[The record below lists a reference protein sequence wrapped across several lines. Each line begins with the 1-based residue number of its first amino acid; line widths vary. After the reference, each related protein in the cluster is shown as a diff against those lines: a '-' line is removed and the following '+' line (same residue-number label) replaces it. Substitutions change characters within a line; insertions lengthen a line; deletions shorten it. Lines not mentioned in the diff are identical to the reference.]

1 MIVKEKQNLKPITH
15 TTRHYKLYKDG
26 KHLVTAGIASL
37 SVIGVMAVSSEITV
51 HADTNN
57 NAKGAQQTATGGNAV
72 TATTSGTSGQA
83 STITQPVNVDHSQLN
98 NAVDQARQAGLTVN
112 QKPTTTQTVSQDQVD
127 VAKQNI
133 QNDET
138 KQAQQI
144 QTITRQHQTEVSN
157 VNNFNGSKGDTS
169 QLDAKVQE
177 AQSVPGLTVVHDQDQ
192 TTVKKASDTQGIQEA
207 VNNATQSNN
216 DQAQSIQN
224 AIDTQKRN
232 NAEFDQASQK
242 YQAQLKK
249 YQDTLSTSQTIVPD
263 QIIQG
268 LKFQKNS
275 NAQMKVEDL
284 QPNQGT
290 AGDGRWYSN
299 NINGDFLRAIYT
311 NINGAQYTDM
321 NGNVHNINKMIVT
334 YSNLILGPRFRGMK
348 AWFRPATGTGWG
360 DVDSFY
366 IKSVN
371 ATYQFYDGQGNL
383 INFAPGTAWLF
394 LSSLTRWANNND
406 GNLMV
411 DPSQD
416 HVEAVKAING
426 SKLYNLPEGKAVVH
440 NDGNAYEDATIYTQ
454 RIPYHPV
461 GDGDNGYDHDGGAVI
476 ASVSNGM
483 TLQWNLQ
490 QNYDPNN
497 GKDKADSPSFTGS
510 HEDAKDGGWYYFS
523 IKNNTLNG
531 ISMIPPTRKT
541 TEVHYHY
548 NTTAN

>member
-57 NAKGAQQTATGGNAV
+57 DANGAQQTATGGNAV

-224 AIDTQKRN
+224 AIDTQKQYN
-232 NAEFDQASQK
+232 KENDEWKAAHNISGDVALTSQLNQQLITGTEDNAKMTISNLQGGQIIGEETQASFG
-242 YQAQLKK
+242 
-249 YQDTLSTSQTIVPD
+249 S
-263 QIIQG
+263 
-268 LKFQKNS
+268 
-275 NAQMKVEDL
+275 
-284 QPNQGT
+284 
-290 AGDGRWYSN
+290 
-299 NINGDFLRAIYT
+299 
-311 NINGAQYTDM
+311 
-321 NGNVHNINKMIVT
+321 GNVFPDT
-334 YSNLILGPRFRGMK
+334 
-348 AWFRPATGTGWG
+348 
-360 DVDSFY
+360 Y
-366 IKSVN
+366 IKLTGDHMSFDVTWDNLQHTTYKGKAITSLKEHFEVYKNVTRNKN
-371 ATYQFYDGQGNL
+371 ATNNFDDNNGEPNLKGYSIHISHDPTKGFNQFGLTATFVGQYYYADGSPV
-383 INFAPGTAWLF
+383 NF
-394 LSSLTRWANNND
+394 
-406 GNLMV
+406 
-411 DPSQD
+411 
-416 HVEAVKAING
+416 EK
-426 SKLYNLPEGKAVVH
+426 
-440 NDGNAYEDATIYTQ
+440 GNAYLS
-454 RIPYHPV
+454 V
-461 GDGDNGYDHDGGAVI
+461 GSLDNYQNGLKQYSREEAIVNSGGVQLGLLA
-476 ASVSNGM
+476 
-483 TLQWNLQ
+483 LL
-490 QNYDPNN
+490 
-497 GKDKADSPSFTGS
+497 
-510 HEDAKDGGWYYFS
+510 
-523 IKNNTLNG
+523 
-531 ISMIPPTRKT
+531 
-541 TEVHYHY
+541 
-548 NTTAN
+548 

>member
-224 AIDTQKRN
+224 AIDTQKQN
-232 NAEFDQASQK
+232 YQQ
-242 YQAQLKK
+242 YQAQLNNLTKDHHEIGSNHQTNGGNMDVTISWDITWH
-249 YQDTLSTSQTIVPD
+249 YDLTSQNVIVTNAKVDVTPSEDYDHDQTGKPGFTDALMIVKPD
-263 QIIQG
+263 TPLPNENTYYIAG
-268 LKFQKNS
+268 S
-275 NAQMKVEDL
+275 NLAE
-284 QPNQGT
+284 
-290 AGDGRWYSN
+290 
-299 NINGDFLRAIYT
+299 
-311 NINGAQYTDM
+311 
-321 NGNVHNINKMIVT
+321 NGNDDVPGMSPEVLWNKYSSVALAFYSQLGGVHG
-334 YSNLILGPRFRGMK
+334 S
-348 AWFRPATGTGWG
+348 GTIH
-360 DVDSFY
+360 Y
-366 IKSVN
+366 N
-371 ATYQFYDGQGNL
+371 TQTPY
-383 INFAPGTAWLF
+383 TAVK
-394 LSSLTRWANNND
+394 NND
-406 GNLMV
+406 GTYVLL
-411 DPSQD
+411 
-416 HVEAVKAING
+416 KAFDRARGTGPQGTNQWG
-426 SKLYNLPEGKAVVH
+426 
-440 NDGNAYEDATIYTQ
+440 DAIFGHKQYPVWGEMFSPVTVS
-454 RIPYHPV
+454 IPQ
-461 GDGDNGYDHDGGAVI
+461 
-476 ASVSNGM
+476 
-483 TLQWNLQ
+483 L
-490 QNYDPNN
+490 
-497 GKDKADSPSFTGS
+497 
-510 HEDAKDGGWYYFS
+510 
-523 IKNNTLNG
+523 
-531 ISMIPPTRKT
+531 KT
-541 TEVHYHY
+541 TETHYRY
-548 NTTAN
+548 DKTLQ